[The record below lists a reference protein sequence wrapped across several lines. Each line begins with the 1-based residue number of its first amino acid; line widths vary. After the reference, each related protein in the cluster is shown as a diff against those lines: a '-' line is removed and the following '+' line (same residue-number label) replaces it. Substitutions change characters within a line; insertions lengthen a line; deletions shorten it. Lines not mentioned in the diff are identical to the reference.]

1 MTKASEHFRASDVTL
16 WGIVALCC
24 WGGAVF
30 LANVSAVIPTS
41 VFAGLHASR
50 LDGATVTQLRTQVA
64 SLTEESKRMRTEN
77 NLLLQRFDR
86 TEEANREVVRR
97 VGALEVS
104 VPVALEGQSGSSGV
118 GIDRM
123 PTASIGDG
131 NAVSFDAEGGSVSVV
146 QKPLLTESPLTSAL
160 PALEVEVPPA
170 DPDAFGL
177 ALGFPVPE
185 EDAEA
190 QWQSLSAKVGTLL
203 LGLAPLLQDVEGE
216 DGKRIVAGPVT
227 DRAQAKQLC
236 VRMDKVGIPC
246 EPMPFQGAPLPL
258 LN

>member
-1 MTKASEHFRASDVTL
+1 LTKASEHFRASDVTL

-131 NAVSFDAEGGSVSVV
+131 NAVSFDAQGGSVSVV
-146 QKPLLTESPLTSAL
+146 QKPLLIESPQIAL
-160 PALEVEVPPA
+160 PAIEVEVPAANA
-170 DPDAFGL
+170 DSFGL
-177 ALGFPVPE
+177 ALGFPVAE
-185 EDAEA
+185 DDAEA

-216 DGKRIVAGPVT
+216 AGKRIVAGPVN
-227 DRAQAKQLC
+227 DREAAEQLC
-236 VRMDKVGIPC
+236 LRMDKVGIPC
-246 EPMPFQGAPLPL
+246 EPQPFQGAPLPL